1 MGVVG
6 VECGVEFM
14 LQHANHGDQFFKTTW
29 LELNGKGCHKS
40 NSYSKPLSEASFKY
54 LNNFL

>member
-1 MGVVG
+1 MGVG
-6 VECGVEFM
+6 EECGVEFM
-14 LQHANHGDQFFKTTW
+14 LQYAIHGDQFFKTTW